1 MKILIKL
8 LKVKESSCDYNSM
21 LIPTDRRG
29 SKGKNVQL
37 VEMPGFQILT
47 ALRKGIV
54 DVGVWNL
61 DELMDKD
68 YSDLSYSKL
77 NINQWIDDMASTV
90 L

>member
-1 MKILIKL
+1 
-8 LKVKESSCDYNSM
+8 
-21 LIPTDRRG
+21 
-29 SKGKNVQL
+29 
-37 VEMPGFQILT
+37 MPGFQILT

-77 NINQWIDDMASTV
+77 KHNQWIDDMTSAVVVVHKDDDSLKIIEIQNKV
-90 L
+90 KNNEMIPQY